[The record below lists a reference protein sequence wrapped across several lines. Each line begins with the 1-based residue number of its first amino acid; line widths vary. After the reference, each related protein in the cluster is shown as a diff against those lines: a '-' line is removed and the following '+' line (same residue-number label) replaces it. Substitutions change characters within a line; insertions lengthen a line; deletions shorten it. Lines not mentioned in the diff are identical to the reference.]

1 MKNFC
6 FGKKFLITT
15 THSLPHT
22 HTHTLKFES
31 LAHYNLKKRV
41 VKAIVNVAFFENI
54 WLVVMK
60 YVIKMSKLK
69 AFSYN
74 KQYVEAL

>member
-15 THSLPHT
+15 THSLP

-41 VKAIVNVAFFENI
+41 VKAIVNNAFFENI

-74 KQYVEAL
+74 KQYAETI